1 MILNGILAEG
11 VCVVRSVRAV
21 WTGRYREV
29 RGYRGVVIR
38 VSKRCVVC
46 VL

>member
-1 MILNGILAEG
+1 MGFSHRE
-11 VCVVRSVRAV
+11 CVLCGSVRAV

-29 RGYRGVVIR
+29 RGRRSVVIR